1 MEHPII
7 ISSNNK
13 IIVKK
18 PEPFVRIAGYQFMEV
33 SYTYHPYSVSHT
45 LNFRSYFDHDIV
57 NITSDNE
64 IYAFYTKRIDTKPLR
79 DALRVLKNYSD
90 LIK

>member
-1 MEHPII
+1 MEHPLI

-13 IIVKK
+13 IIVKR
-18 PEPFVRIAGYQFMEV
+18 PEPFVLIDGNPFMEI
-33 SYTYHPYSVSHT
+33 SYVYHPYSVLHT
-45 LNFRSYFDHDIV
+45 LNFRRDFDHDIV

-64 IYAFYTKRIDTKPLR
+64 IYAFYSKRIDTKPLR